1 MSMKQPFLTHEAAN
15 TGKKQDYLPMTS
27 ETCNQNSGFQCM
39 FKVSFTRISGFLC
52 MTHATG
58 AQR

>member
-1 MSMKQPFLTHEAAN
+1 MSTKNLFLTHDMSN
-15 TGKKQDYLPMTS
+15 TGKKSDYLPMTGA
-27 ETCNQNSGFQCM
+27 TCNQNSDFMG
-39 FKVSFTRISGFLC
+39 